1 MGIIEINTEHIVAI
15 KRYAAEKKKEWK
27 YLPIYTKKKTLKEQI
42 FGESFI
48 RKKNRKEGV
57 IFMHDVNASFTET
70 ELKEII
76 PYYKI
81 VWGTDIY
88 LKPKAIIDL
97 SSGKSIA
104 MYFDSYDEVL
114 RFVEWLKEQKGY
126 VNLTDFEVK
135 QNCLI
140 YFN

>member
-1 MGIIEINTEHIVAI
+1 MERLYINTDYIAVIVC
-15 KRYAAEKKKEWK
+15 YETK
-27 YLPIYTKKKTLKEQI
+27 YMKDWEYIPKVTKKKTLKEQI

-70 ELKEII
+70 ELKELI
-76 PYYKI
+76 PYY
-81 VWGTDIY
+81 VLRGTNIY
-88 LKPKAIIDL
+88 IRPKAIIDL
-97 SSGKSIA
+97 SSGKSIT

-114 RFVEWLKEQKGY
+114 KFVEWLKEQKGY